1 MRGTT
6 RTIEKEGMVEI
17 EQDTSYLDYHPS
29 WFAQDPIRRMFQ
41 KMGIEDQE
49 TYTFLMTVAN
59 PDALN
64 RIDQYNKERKKDA
77 SSPPRFDM
85 RLLDLYLNALT
96 STSESHLGKTPKQY
110 FFYPLVDSRQVHSLE
125 QHADQPTWPIV
136 HVIKG
141 TQNIKLILDLVDN
154 IHDDKTYQHI
164 QEQETPFHYRKE
176 EIDLL
181 RSEGINPL
189 QWYDWSAQHNGS
201 TLKDALT
208 LFCRPRNYI
217 EKKY

>member
-64 RIDQYNKERKKDA
+64 RIDQYNKEGKKDA
-77 SSPPRFDM
+77 S
-85 RLLDLYLNALT
+85 
-96 STSESHLGKTPKQY
+96 
-110 FFYPLVDSRQVHSLE
+110 
-125 QHADQPTWPIV
+125 
-136 HVIKG
+136 
-141 TQNIKLILDLVDN
+141 
-154 IHDDKTYQHI
+154 
-164 QEQETPFHYRKE
+164 
-176 EIDLL
+176 
-181 RSEGINPL
+181 
-189 QWYDWSAQHNGS
+189 
-201 TLKDALT
+201 
-208 LFCRPRNYI
+208 
-217 EKKY
+217 